1 MIYINKN
8 LYLFLSVLVCLKA
21 WMVAGVGLGVVVE
34 MGGGR
39 ISEVQKWLNN
49 IVLNSPEGK
58 YELLSMALII
68 F

>member
-1 MIYINKN
+1 MIYVNKN
-8 LYLFLSVLVCLKA
+8 LYLFLSVLVCLKS

-39 ISEVQKWLNN
+39 ISEVQKRINN
-49 IVLNSPEGK
+49 IVLNSLEGK